1 MKNKQKEI
9 GNHEKNKKNI
19 QKAKK
24 LSLENKHQADT
35 IKTRRKPGTK
45 QRWKGKRS
53 MKELLIFDDYKREGQ
68 EEGIEQ
74 GMQKDREDGIRIF
87 IQDKL
92 DDGIDRETILA
103 KLRKLYALSTE
114 EAEKY
119 LLLFTPHSS

>member
-45 QRWKGKRS
+45 QRWRGKRS
-53 MKELLIFDDYKREGQ
+53 MKKRVIATFLSVLELIKSREIVVYQDLFFDDILIK
-68 EEGIEQ
+68 
-74 GMQKDREDGIRIF
+74 KDLE
-87 IQDKL
+87 
-92 DDGIDRETILA
+92 
-103 KLRKLYALSTE
+103 S
-114 EAEKY
+114 
-119 LLLFTPHSS
+119 